1 MSNYRD
7 FNVRPLHWPALS
19 IEKKLVAGVRPDTP
33 FELND
38 PHDIGVFAAYA
49 LMENGQPRWEHKCL
63 DLASELLTLEE
74 KAAIISRV
82 SGIEVKAVF
91 RDEEEA
97 ANLAQ
102 DDPISYLHF
111 WHKTL
116 APKVDMEEMRS
127 FGFEL
132 GTFEAYLTKHKEA
145 LIRALNDDESS
156 KAGRS
161 ADELL
166 AAAGQHGQ
174 VAQLK

>member
-1 MSNYRD
+1 M
-7 FNVRPLHWPALS
+7 
-19 IEKKLVAGVRPDTP
+19 EK
-33 FELND
+33 
-38 PHDIGVFAAYA
+38 
-49 LMENGQPRWEHKCL
+49 GQPRWEHKCL
-63 DLASELLTLEE
+63 DLASELLTLQE

-91 RDEEEA
+91 RDEEES

-102 DDPISYLHF
+102 DDPIGYLHF

-127 FGFEL
+127 SDFEL

-145 LIRALNDDESS
+145 LIRALNDDGST
-156 KAGRS
+156 
-161 ADELL
+161 DELL

-174 VAQLK
+174 